1 MKNVTVDFTNEIVHI
16 RAKKYQDSIKM
27 EAVRKEIFEP
37 FFPKKKFMTDYNS
50 YTWDFDSEIFIVNQD
65 KRTYITE
72 DGEMRYMPELI
83 IPMPNL
89 SRKYKEFMNIV
100 MSI

>member
-1 MKNVTVDFTNEIVHI
+1 MKNVTVDFTNHIIHI
-16 RAKKYQDSIKM
+16 RAKKYQDS
-27 EAVRKEIFEP
+27 KEMDDVEKEMFSS
-37 FFPKKKFMTDYNS
+37 FFPEKKFMTDYNS
-50 YTWDFDSEIFIVNQD
+50 YTWDFESEIFIVNQD
-65 KRTYITE
+65 KRTVIK
-72 DGEMRYMPELI
+72 DNGEMRYLPELI